1 MGSSLNVALPSLG
14 NEFAMS
20 AVLLS
25 WVPTSY
31 LLSSSVCLVP
41 FGRLADI
48 VGRRRI
54 FLIGILLYTL
64 SSLLCAVA
72 PGAGFL
78 IGARVLQGISAAL
91 MFGMSIAILT
101 SVFPANERGKALG
114 INSAAVYI
122 GLSLGPFVG
131 GILTQQL
138 GWRSIFWMNV
148 PLGLVMVALVLTKV
162 RGEWSESR
170 GARFDLAGS
179 VIYSFAL
186 IALMYGFSLLPGI
199 AGAGTIAAGIL
210 GLFVFVRMERRTES
224 PVLDINLFLHN
235 RVFAFSNLAA
245 FINYSATFA
254 VTFLL
259 SLYLAYVRGLTPQ
272 ETGLV
277 LVVQPVMMALFSPF
291 AGMLSDRIEPR
302 LVASLGMGVIVA
314 GLVFLAFLTAATPLW
329 AIAAAL
335 ALLGFGFALFS
346 SPNTNA
352 VMSSVGKP
360 VYGVAA
366 GTLATMRMT
375 GQTLSIGIAMLV
387 FALVVGKVQITP
399 EHYPQFLLS
408 VNIAF
413 AIFSVLCVGG
423 VFSSLRRGNIRS
435 GISSAGDGGSG
446 IIK

>member
-14 NEFAMS
+14 DEFAMS

-31 LLSSSVCLVP
+31 LLASSVCLVP

-54 FLIGILLYTL
+54 FLIGILLYTV

-101 SVFPANERGKALG
+101 SVFPASERGKALG

-186 IALMYGFSLLPGI
+186 IALMYGFSLLPGV

-210 GLFVFVRMERRTES
+210 GLFLFVRMERRTES
-224 PVLDINLFLHN
+224 PVLAINLFLHN

-245 FINYSATFA
+245 FVNYSATFA

-259 SLYLAYVRGLTPQ
+259 SLYLAYIRGLTPQ

-291 AGMLSDRIEPR
+291 AGTLSDRIEPR
-302 LVASLGMGVIVA
+302 IVASLGMGVIVA
-314 GLVFLAFLTAATPLW
+314 GLAFLAFLTATTPLW

-352 VMSSVGKP
+352 VMSSVQKP

-375 GQTLSIGIAMLV
+375 GQTLSIGVAMLV

-399 EHYPQFLLS
+399 EYYPQFLMS
-408 VNIAF
+408 VDIAF

-423 VFSSLRRGNIRS
+423 VFSSLTRGNVRS
-435 GISSAGDGGSG
+435 GISSAGDGGSD
-446 IIK
+446 ITK

>member
-14 NEFAMS
+14 DEFAMS

-31 LLSSSVCLVP
+31 LLASSVCLVP

-54 FLIGILLYTL
+54 FLIGILLYTV

-101 SVFPANERGKALG
+101 SVFPASERGKALG

-186 IALMYGFSLLPGI
+186 IALMYGFSLLPGV

-210 GLFVFVRMERRTES
+210 GLFLFVRMERRTES

-245 FINYSATFA
+245 FVNYSATFA

-259 SLYLAYVRGLTPQ
+259 SLYLAYIRGLTPQ

-291 AGMLSDRIEPR
+291 AGTLSDRIEPR
-302 LVASLGMGVIVA
+302 IVASLGMGVIVA
-314 GLVFLAFLTAATPLW
+314 GLAFLAFLTATTPLW

-352 VMSSVGKP
+352 VMSSVQKP

-375 GQTLSIGIAMLV
+375 GQTLSIGVAMLV

-399 EHYPQFLLS
+399 EYYPQFLMS
-408 VNIAF
+408 VNISF

-423 VFSSLRRGNIRS
+423 VFSSLTRGNVRS
-435 GISSAGDGGSG
+435 GISSAGDGGSD
-446 IIK
+446 ITK